1 MLDEPRRKTRYRG
14 ERCSSK
20 LTLNSGRAHLA
31 DWRAADSTRWRA
43 PRAAPS
49 PMPDIWSS
57 PETWIRRGNR
67 LDAHGTERHA
77 LPRRPVRGPAGA
89 RGGRTRRAG

>member
-1 MLDEPRRKTRYRG
+1 MIAATHG
-14 ERCSSK
+14 AWGGVSSK
-20 LTLNSGRAHLA
+20 RVLGSGRAHQLG
-31 DWRAADSTRWRA
+31 WRAAYPTGWRA

-49 PMPDIWSS
+49 SMLDTQRS
-57 PETWIRRGNR
+57 PETWIRRGDR

-89 RGGRTRRAG
+89 RGGRRRRAG